1 MLFHTAAVSHYLDLY
16 FTGEVGKLNKPG
28 YLGYLEATFTTSNG
42 SFLITLNIEHWT
54 AGEYGWEE
62 YSSQCFLIL
71 SQHQSAKSSS
81 LNDSVELFEINIEF

>member
-42 SFLITLNIEHWT
+42 SFLITLNIEH
-54 AGEYGWEE
+54 
-62 YSSQCFLIL
+62 
-71 SQHQSAKSSS
+71 
-81 LNDSVELFEINIEF
+81 